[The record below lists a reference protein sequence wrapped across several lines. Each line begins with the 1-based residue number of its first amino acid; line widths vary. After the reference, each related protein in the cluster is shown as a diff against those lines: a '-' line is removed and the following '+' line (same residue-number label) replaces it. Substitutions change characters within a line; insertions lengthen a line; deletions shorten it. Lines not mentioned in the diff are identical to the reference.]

1 MRPVMPRVMPRRGL
15 MLTALVLTAVAASV
29 WRLDLI
35 SAFAEGQDSLG
46 ELLGFLQ
53 RFAAPDT
60 SPAFLAK
67 VGQGAIETLAIS
79 LIGTLLAVLGGV
91 ALALPASGR
100 FGRLSQIVSRFILN
114 LLRSVPELV
123 WATLTVLAAGLGPFA
138 GTLALALHTTGV
150 LGRLYAEALENAPP
164 APEAALRG
172 AGSGAAA
179 AFLYGTLPAV
189 APQWVAYGLYR
200 WEMNIRMAA
209 ILGFVGAG
217 GLGAQLYYALS
228 LFHEAQAATLIVAML
243 LLSLAVD
250 ALSGWLRRRLVVA

>member
-1 MRPVMPRVMPRRGL
+1 MVAQRLPHRGL
-15 MLTALVLTAVAASV
+15 LISAGVLAAVVAGV
-29 WRLDLI
+29 WRLDLV
-35 SAFAEGQDSLG
+35 AGFAEGAQSLG

-53 RFAAPDT
+53 RFATPDL
-60 SPAFLAK
+60 SQPFLAK

-79 LIGTLLAVLGGV
+79 LIGTLLAVVGGV
-91 ALALPASGR
+91 LFALPASGR
-100 FGRLSQIVSRFILN
+100 FGRPAQAAARFCLN

-138 GTLALALHTTGV
+138 GTLALALHTAGV
-150 LGRLYAEALENAPP
+150 LGRLYSEALENAPI

-172 AGSGAAA
+172 AGSGAVA

-200 WEMNIRMAA
+200 WEMNIRVAA

-250 ALSGWLRRRLVVA
+250 AMSGWLRRRLVAA